1 MKNREKSRPVE
12 GQYIKQFFLET
23 CEYEKRV
30 HDPVDSPPL
39 EAATGSVVWL
49 DRKTVIDDGPAP
61 DLPGIPVAWD
71 VVLQVVSNGCR
82 AV

>member
-1 MKNREKSRPVE
+1 M
-12 GQYIKQFFLET
+12 
-23 CEYEKRV
+23 

-61 DLPGIPVAWD
+61 DLPGIPVAWG